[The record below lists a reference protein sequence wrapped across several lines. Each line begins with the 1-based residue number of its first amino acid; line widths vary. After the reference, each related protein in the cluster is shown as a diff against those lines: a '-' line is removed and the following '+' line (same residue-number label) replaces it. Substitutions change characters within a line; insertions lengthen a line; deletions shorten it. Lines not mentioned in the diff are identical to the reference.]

1 MITLKGVSLHSTQ
14 RAGELEYIVLCVF
27 AKRGQSYEF
36 LGHSTNSFINPTRET
51 FIDFDFDLKLF
62 TEIDGVQMPY
72 REIYFR
78 PLIVQ
83 LDENGSFVVR
93 DELKNW
99 DNLDDRTRLKLKACG
114 TTNVNFN
121 PYITNLDGNYS
132 PHVIFKYTTGSYTAN
147 DKIAHTLNGDVHLN
161 SKDRETIEEL
171 HELGKRVFNEDDFV
185 IHDTV
190 IDTRELN
197 SAYNRRGAE
206 IMCAFTVDPKDFV
219 GKFITELRFRRGD
232 TKYKF

>member
-1 MITLKGVSLHSTQ
+1 MITLKGISLHAAQ
-14 RAGELEYIVLCVF
+14 REGELEYIVLCVF
-27 AKRGQSYEF
+27 GKRGQSYEY

-62 TEIDGVQMPY
+62 TEINGVQVPY
-72 REIYFR
+72 REIYLR

-83 LDENGSFVVR
+83 IDENGSFVVK
-93 DELKNW
+93 DEFKNW
-99 DNLDDRTRLKLKACG
+99 DNLADRTRLKLKVCG
-114 TTNVNFN
+114 NTNANFN
-121 PYITNLDGNYS
+121 PYITNLDGTDS
-132 PHVIFKYTTGSYTAN
+132 PHVIFKYTTGSYTTN
-147 DKIAHTLNGDVHLN
+147 DKIAHILNGDVHLN

-171 HELGKRVFNEDDFV
+171 HELGNRVFNEDDFV

-197 SAYNRRGAE
+197 SAYHSRGSE

-219 GKFITELRFRRGD
+219 GQFITELRFRRGESN
-232 TKYKF
+232 YKM